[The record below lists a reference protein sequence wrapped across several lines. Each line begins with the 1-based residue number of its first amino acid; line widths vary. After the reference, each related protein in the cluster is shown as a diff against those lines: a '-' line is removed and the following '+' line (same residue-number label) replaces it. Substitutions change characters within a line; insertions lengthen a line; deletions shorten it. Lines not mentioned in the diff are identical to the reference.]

1 MSDQHNSF
9 VDNRDENTMVQA
21 VRQAFGLDTAAGN
34 ATPSAQPDE
43 VRIASTFF
51 SPAGF
56 RLISSALEKIPTV
69 RLMLGVDMPSNLS
82 ARRRPIGE
90 TEERWLNN
98 RLQSRLDKQRINME
112 QERNLL
118 PFSTEYNHALRVL
131 VSALR
136 QGNLEVRRYEKSFMH
151 AKAYIFSNKD
161 EGGLLA
167 GSSNL
172 TQAGFTT
179 NVELNLGRF
188 DQPTWHKAVAW
199 FDELWE
205 GAQPLELA
213 ELYEASLMLD
223 DPWYVFLRV
232 LYQLY
237 GEELEFEQQTGDGDL
252 ALTTFQKHGV
262 ARTNRLIK
270 ENGGAIVADEV
281 GLGKTF
287 IAGEILTQYIERGQR
302 ALLICPASLRES
314 TWKNFL
320 TQYQVHCEC
329 YSYHE
334 LGNDEQ
340 LVKDKSKGK
349 KHLQMSKESYQ
360 LVLIDEAHNY
370 RNPAAPTRAGVLR
383 ELLAGRKKELLML
396 TATPVNN
403 SLWDLYTLL
412 TYFIRQDSYF
422 IDRNIHS
429 MRGLFKQAMSIDAAN
444 LHPDMLYPIIDATT
458 VKRTRQFVQT
468 YYAKDTIKTADGETE
483 QIIFPDPIPKTVRYD
498 LDQTAP
504 GLMEKIFK
512 ALDPDAPLE
521 NPETLTLARYKVQ
534 AYISDEIPEKD
545 KELLKEATASPEAV
559 AYLIRSALLKR
570 FESSVLAFRKTLNKI
585 QKQYN
590 TCWGALNEGR
600 VVSTAFLSE
609 ISGEDETALEELLER
624 TGHSY
629 HAKNFDGDLLRE
641 HLRHDRKLL
650 RKLIKALEAVTPEKD
665 AKLIALRTE
674 LEQIAEEAQ
683 QQATSTRTEGDLRK
697 VLIFSSF
704 ADTVDWVGEF
714 LEKEVRTNPKLKN
727 LQGRV
732 RRVTGRKGEN
742 YIAPK
747 EAAYGFAP
755 LSMSVGKTAESEDL
769 YDILVTTDVLAEG
782 VNLQQ
787 CRHIINYDLPWNPMR
802 LVQRHGRIDRIGSRH
817 SRVYLRSIFPDKHL
831 DELLHLE
838 QRIMEKIA
846 MASAAIGVQG
856 GPVKEADIS
865 GNQVFTETRE
875 EIEKLLA
882 ENPELYERGGTVS
895 ATQSGEE
902 YRQILR
908 DALQT
913 DSERIINMPWKVGSS
928 MTKGRERGV
937 FFCADIDGK
946 PYLCFVRADEDWQP
960 RGDEQAIEAQLGT
973 CLRLIEAKEN
983 TPLLDPMPIDIDEVC
998 AFWDKAQEH
1007 FYADWTFKTKPANL
1021 TLPTKPLNRE
1031 VIEFL
1036 KKHKPNTISDKEFQ
1050 DVIKVLKSEWNHR
1063 DARELRR
1070 IYEAYQDG
1078 KKGPE
1083 ILINWI
1089 KETGIPPLKTPEP
1102 YPPIDRLDIKLV
1114 CWMVIEPEI
1123 QAEPSP

>member
-9 VDNRDENTMVQA
+9 VDNRDENTMAQA
-21 VRQAFGLDTAAGN
+21 VRQAFGLDTTAGN

-43 VRIASTFF
+43 VRIASAFF

-56 RLISSALEKIPTV
+56 RLISSALAKIPTV

-90 TEERWLNN
+90 TEERWLKGL
-98 RLQSRLDKQRINME
+98 LQRRLDRQQINIE

-131 VSALR
+131 VGALR

-161 EGGLLA
+161 AGGLLA

-172 TQAGFTT
+172 TQAGLTT
-179 NVELNLGRF
+179 NMELNLGRF

-205 GAQPLELA
+205 DAQPLELA
-213 ELYEASLMLD
+213 ELYEASLKLD
-223 DPWYVFLRV
+223 NPWYVFLRV

-237 GEELEFEQQTGDGDL
+237 GNELEFEQKAGDGDL

-287 IAGEILTQYIERGQR
+287 IAGEILKQYIDRGQR
-302 ALLICPASLRES
+302 VLLICPASLRDS
-314 TWKNFL
+314 TWKSFL
-320 TQYQVHCEC
+320 TLHEVFCEC
-329 YSYHE
+329 HSYHE
-334 LGNDEQ
+334 LGNDAQ
-340 LVKDKSKGK
+340 LLESGGK
-349 KHLQMSKESYQ
+349 KVLQMPKDSYQ

-383 ELLAGRKKELLML
+383 KLLTGRNKDLLML

-422 IDRNIHS
+422 ANQNILS
-429 MRGLFKQAMSIDAAN
+429 MRKLFKQAMSIDATN

-458 VKRTRQFVQT
+458 VKRTRQFVQNH
-468 YYAKDTIKTADGETE
+468 YAKDTITTADGKTA

-504 GLMEKIFK
+504 GLMATIFK

-521 NPETLTLARYKVQ
+521 NPETLTLARYKVRS
-534 AYISDEIPEKD
+534 YISAGIAEKEG
-545 KELLKEATASPEAV
+545 ELLREEIASADAA
-559 AYLIRSALLKR
+559 AYLMRSALLKR
-570 FESSVLAFRKTLNKI
+570 FESSVLAFRRTLGRI
-585 QKQYN
+585 QRQYM
-590 TCWGALNEGR
+590 TCLEALDAGQ

-609 ISGEDETALEELLER
+609 VSGDYETALEELLGNSE
-624 TGHSY
+624 HAY
-629 HAKNFDGDLLRE
+629 DAKNFEVKQLRE
-641 HLRHDRKLL
+641 HLNQDLALL
-650 RKLIKALEAVTPEKD
+650 DDLIKALDAVTMEKD
-665 AKLIALRTE
+665 DKLLALRSE
-674 LEQIAEEAQ
+674 LEQIAEEARQ
-683 QQATSTRTEGDLRK
+683 QETGLLSEGDLRK

-704 ADTVDWVGEF
+704 ADTVDWIGDF
-714 LEKEVRTNPKLKN
+714 LEKEVGTNPKLAS

-732 RRVTGRKGEN
+732 GRVTGRQNEEDLN
-742 YIAPK
+742 RTDAV
-747 EAAYGFAP
+747 YGFAP
-755 LSMSVGKTAESEDL
+755 VSMSVGGTEKQDDQ

-802 LVQRHGRIDRIGSRH
+802 LVQRHGRIDRIGSKH
-817 SRVYLRSIFPDKHL
+817 SRVYLRSIFPDEHL
-831 DELLHLE
+831 DELLRLE

-846 MASAAIGVQG
+846 MAAASIGVQEG
-856 GPVKEADIS
+856 QVKKTDIS
-865 GNQVFTETRE
+865 GDQVFTETRE

-908 DALQT
+908 DFLQT
-913 DSERIINMPWKVGSS
+913 NSERITNMPWKVGSG

-946 PYLCFVRADEDWQP
+946 PYLCFVRADQDWQP
-960 RGDEQAIEAQLGT
+960 RDDEQAIEIRLGT
-973 CLRLIEAKEN
+973 CLRLIEAKEK

-998 AFWDKAQEH
+998 AFWDKAQAH
-1007 FYADWTFKTKPANL
+1007 FYADWACKTDPANL
-1021 TLPTKPLNRE
+1021 TPSTRPLNRR

-1036 KKHKPNTISDKEFQ
+1036 DKHKPETLSDDDLHEVIS
-1050 DVIKVLKSEWNHR
+1050 VLASEWSRR
-1063 DARELRR
+1063 DESGLRT
-1070 IYEAYQDG
+1070 IFDSEDHSGTEKAG
-1078 KKGPE
+1078 F
-1083 ILINWI
+1083 LIDWI
-1089 KETGIPPLKTPEP
+1089 KRTGIPPLQAPDP
-1102 YPPIDRLDIKLV
+1102 FPPIDRLDIKLV
-1114 CWMVIEPEI
+1114 CWMVIEPEV
-1123 QAEPSP
+1123 QAEPNP